1 MKKAEKLIQE
11 KLINTLKEVY
21 ESEGQRG
28 VFDWVRIY
36 NHNRPNVEEHIPYEY
51 CNACETNSPSLD
63 HDCLVCGQGTRPK
76 ATSKPKFY
84 QAVLKPIKD
93 VIAHVYPQGGI
104 TLAERMGSETANCS
118 ECGGNEWMLLA
129 QESIAVKQG
138 GKAYCECLGCGSTTH
153 L

>member
-1 MKKAEKLIQE
+1 MNKAEKIAKE
-11 KLINTLKEVY
+11 NLINKLKEVY
-21 ESEGQRG
+21 EAEGQTA

-36 NHNRPNVEEHIPYEY
+36 NHNRPNVAEHIPYGFCE
-51 CNACETNSPSLD
+51 ACDTNSPCID
-63 HDCLVCGQGTRPK
+63 DTCLVCGQGTRPK
-76 ATSKPKFY
+76 STSKPKFY

-104 TLAERMGSETANCS
+104 TLDERLPNNACCDN
-118 ECGGNEWMLLA
+118 CGGNEWMLLA